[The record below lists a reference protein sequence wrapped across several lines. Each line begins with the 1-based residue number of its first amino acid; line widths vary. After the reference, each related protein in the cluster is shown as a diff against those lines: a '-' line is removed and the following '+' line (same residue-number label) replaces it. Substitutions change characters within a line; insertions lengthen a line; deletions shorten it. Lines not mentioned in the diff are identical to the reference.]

1 MEVIKR
7 NKPSSGSLAAIAA
20 AANYRQQNCL
30 SIIQVGVASVGLLKL
45 LYVHLSKNIT
55 LRLEPTVAARFHKS
69 I

>member
-30 SIIQVGVASVGLLKL
+30 SIIQVSRCGYCWLLSNKYYL
-45 LYVHLSKNIT
+45 HLSKNIT
-55 LRLEPTVAARFHKS
+55 VATRFHKS

>member
-30 SIIQVGVASVGLLKL
+30 SIIQVGVASVGWL
-45 LYVHLSKNIT
+45 LSKHQSVLGTVIKRNIN
-55 LRLEPTVAARFHKS
+55 LQ
-69 I
+69 